1 MKLRSV
7 SALFLVIVTIT
18 LSACG
23 TAIINKNLNN
33 IKLLRKGMDKTE
45 VLAVMGDPLK
55 NEVYNTENVWY
66 YFTSPKWSDGV
77 ITRDECTP
85 LFFQDGKLEGWGQT
99 EYKKYR
105 QRNW

>member
-1 MKLRSV
+1 M
-7 SALFLVIVTIT
+7 

-23 TAIINKNLNN
+23 TTIINKNLNN
-33 IKLLRKGMDKTE
+33 IKLLRKGMAKTE

-55 NEVYNTENVWY
+55 DEVYNTENVWY

-77 ITRDECTP
+77 ITHDECTP
-85 LFFQDGKLEGWGQT
+85 LFFQDGKLKGWGEA